1 MNKYLLIYR
10 TPASSSAPPPSEED
24 MKEMFTQW
32 QNWKSSFDKN
42 IVDLGDGLQATGR
55 MLRDSVVTDGP
66 HIESK
71 EVVGGFSVVQAE
83 SYDEAVE
90 VARGCPITFV
100 PGAEIEIRE
109 MAGF

>member
-1 MNKYLLIYR
+1 M
-10 TPASSSAPPPSEED
+10 
-24 MKEMFTQW
+24 
-32 QNWKSSFDKN
+32 
-42 IVDLGDGLQATGR
+42 
-55 MLRDSVVTDGP
+55 VTDGP